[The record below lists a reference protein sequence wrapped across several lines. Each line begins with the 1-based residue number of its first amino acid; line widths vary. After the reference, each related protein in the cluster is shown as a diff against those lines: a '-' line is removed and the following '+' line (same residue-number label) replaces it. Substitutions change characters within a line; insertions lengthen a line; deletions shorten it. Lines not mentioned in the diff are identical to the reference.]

1 MKQIRK
7 NPKTKIQKSKLLESI
22 LLVVK
27 LFKNHHIRQK
37 PQNNSSYVVVP
48 TYKTPYLFLIPPTI
62 IGGYKICARGYVS
75 FMSLQPMPIVNVTLL
90 SH

>member
-7 NPKTKIQKSKLLESI
+7 NPKTKKQKSKLLESI

-27 LFKNHHIRQK
+27 LFKNHHIRLCRQK

-48 TYKTPYLFLIPPTI
+48 TYKTPYPFLIPPTI
-62 IGGYKICARGYVS
+62 IGGYKVW
-75 FMSLQPMPIVNVTLL
+75 L
-90 SH
+90 